1 MNFFKTKPN
10 MLQQDFH
17 RGNNPAYDRVAFVAE
32 HYEELVF
39 MYKDI
44 LEHLKQ
50 GGTGTGTGGGCT
62 HISKQIE
69 SPYGFV
75 QLNKESFKLLGY
87 DLDNP
92 DDIQFLLHNTHVQQS
107 DYGLKFGYYDACW
120 SSKGVEYHDT
130 YEIDLGNKDTF
141 FSRDSGL
148 DNFLDNPSMLQNID
162 YVTISYYNQD
172 NKQNVTEKFYRHGD
186 SGNNEAFANKESL
199 LQALYLKLSRNCV
212 DAVQNKPITIKLET
226 SNPGHGIEVLYT
238 KASDSVENNPI
249 YVGKTPSKIVTYNN
263 VLLFPILKYTKYA
276 QCAYLIINPIT
287 PQVQYDADEA
297 IMVAG
302 TGDIVTIKEN
312 GVGKYL
318 SADLP
323 EVLGEHSDTHTF
335 TITIDPDIKADYLIC

>member
-50 GGTGTGTGGGCT
+50 GGTSTGGGCT
-62 HISKQIE
+62 RISKQIE

-75 QLNKESFKLLGY
+75 QLDKESFKLIGY

-92 DDIQFLLHNTHVQQS
+92 DDIQFLLHNTFVN
-107 DYGLKFGYYDACW
+107 FNGYKW
-120 SSKGVEYHDT
+120 SYKQYQYIQLSKVIEYHDT
-130 YEIDLGNKDTF
+130 YEIDVGSKVTF

-148 DNFLDNPSMLQNID
+148 DNFLNDPDMIWKID
-162 YVTISYYNQD
+162 YVTISYYDQD
-172 NKQNVTEKFYRHGD
+172 NNQEVTEEIYRYD
-186 SGNNEAFANKESL
+186 DTKAFANKESL
-199 LQALYLKLSRNCV
+199 LHALYLKLSRNCV
-212 DAVQNKPITIKLET
+212 DAVQNKPITIKLRGSE
-226 SNPGHGIEVLYT
+226 NGYEYKDLYT

-263 VLLFPILKYTKYA
+263 ILLFPLLGSDYG
-276 QCAYLIINPIT
+276 QSAYLLINPII
-287 PQVQYDADEA
+287 PQVENDY
-297 IMVAG
+297 ILVTG
-302 TGDIVTIKEN
+302 TGDIVTYKMDMEKIC
-312 GVGKYL
+312 L

-323 EVLGEHSDTHTF
+323 EVPGEHYDMHTF
-335 TITIDPDIKADYLIC
+335 TYTINPDIKDDVDW

>member
-50 GGTGTGTGGGCT
+50 GGTGTGGGCT

-69 SPYGFV
+69 STYGFV
-75 QLNKESFKLLGY
+75 QLNKESFKLMGY

-92 DDIQFLLHNTHVQQS
+92 DDIQFLLNNTFVSSHN
-107 DYGLKFGYYDACW
+107 YF
-120 SSKGVEYHDT
+120 SSKGIEYHDT
-130 YEIDLGNKDTF
+130 CEIVVGNRDTF
-141 FSRDSGL
+141 LSRDSGL
-148 DNFLDNPSMLQNID
+148 DNILNDPAMLQMID

-172 NKQNVTEKFYRHGD
+172 NKQEVTEKFYRRASTGH
-186 SGNNEAFANKESL
+186 NEAFANKESL

-212 DAVQNKPITIKLET
+212 DAVQNKPITIKLEI
-226 SNPGHGIEVLYT
+226 SNPGHGNEVLYT

-263 VLLFPILKYTKYA
+263 VLLFPMLANIDYGYYV
-276 QCAYLIINPIT
+276 YLLINPIT
-287 PQVQYDADEA
+287 PIIPQVKNASRQ
-297 IMVAG
+297 VTG
-302 TGDIVTIKEN
+302 TGDIVTCKMSTDMGEI
-312 GVGKYL
+312 YL
-318 SADLP
+318 SVDLP
-323 EVLGEHSDTHTF
+323 EVPGEHYDTHTF
-335 TITIDPDIKADYLIC
+335 TYTIDPDIKDDFKW

>member
-17 RGNNPAYDRVAFVAE
+17 RGNNPAYDKVAFVAE

-50 GGTGTGTGGGCT
+50 GGTGTGGGCT

-75 QLNKESFKLLGY
+75 QLDKESFKLMGY

-92 DDIQFLLHNTHVQQS
+92 DDIQFLLHNTYVEQS
-107 DYGLKFGYYDACW
+107 EYGLKLGDRDICW
-120 SSKGVEYHDT
+120 SSEGVEYHDT
-130 YEIDLGNKDTF
+130 YEINVGNKDTF

-148 DNFLDNPSMLQNID
+148 DNFLDNPSMLQEI
-162 YVTISYYNQD
+162 YAVTISYYDQD
-172 NKQNVTEKFYRHGD
+172 NNREVTESFYKSSDNR
-186 SGNNEAFANKESL
+186 EAFANKENL
-199 LQALYLKLSRNCV
+199 LEALYINLSCNCV
-212 DAVQNKPITIKLET
+212 DAVQNKPITIKLKN
-226 SNPGHGIEVLYT
+226 SDFIDDYGFKVLYT

-263 VLLFPILKYTKYA
+263 VLLYPVFEYTKYG
-276 QCAYLIINPIT
+276 QYAYLTISPIT
-287 PQVQYDADEA
+287 PQVQYEA
-297 IMVAG
+297 IKVAG

-312 GVGKYL
+312 GDGKYF

-323 EVLGEHSDTHTF
+323 EVLGKHSDTHTF
-335 TITIDPDIKADYLIC
+335 TITIDPDLRTGHLC

>member
-50 GGTGTGTGGGCT
+50 GGTGTGGGCT

-75 QLNKESFKLLGY
+75 QLDKESFKLMGY

-92 DDIQFLLHNTHVQQS
+92 DDIQFLLHNTYVRWE
-107 DYGLKFGYYDACW
+107 DYGRPYENYHRMYF
-120 SSKGVEYHDT
+120 SSEGIEYHDT
-130 YEIDLGNKDTF
+130 YEIDLGSKDTF

-148 DNFLDNPSMLQNID
+148 DNFLNDPDMIWKID
-162 YVTISYYNQD
+162 YVTISYYDQD
-172 NKQNVTEKFYRHGD
+172 NNQEVTENFYRHGD

-212 DAVQNKPITIKLET
+212 DAVQNKPITIKLES

-249 YVGKTPSKIVTYNN
+249 YVDKTPSKIVTYNN
-263 VLLFPILKYTKYA
+263 VLLFPVLAYIEYGHHTLLLIDPIIPRFGNDYILVT
-276 QCAYLIINPIT
+276 
-287 PQVQYDADEA
+287 
-297 IMVAG
+297 G
-302 TGDIVTIKEN
+302 TGDIVTCKMGMEEI
-312 GVGKYL
+312 YL

-323 EVLGEHSDTHTF
+323 EVSGEHSDTHTF
-335 TITIDPDIKADYLIC
+335 TYTIDPDIKDICPW

>member
-17 RGNNPAYDRVAFVAE
+17 RGNNPAYDKVAFVAE

-50 GGTGTGTGGGCT
+50 GGTGTGGGCT
-62 HISKQIE
+62 RISKQIE
-69 SPYGFV
+69 RPYGFV
-75 QLNKESFKLLGY
+75 QLDKESFKLMGY

-92 DDIQFLLHNTHVQQS
+92 DDIQFLLHNTYIEQR
-107 DYGLKFGYYDACW
+107 DYEIEYYYTRW
-120 SSKGVEYHDT
+120 SSEGIEYHDT
-130 YEIDLGNKDTF
+130 YEIDIGSKDTF

-148 DNFLDNPSMLQNID
+148 DNFLNDPDMIWRID

-172 NKQNVTEKFYRHGD
+172 NNQEVTEEFYRHGD

-212 DAVQNKPITIKLET
+212 DAVQNKPITIKLRGSE
-226 SNPGHGIEVLYT
+226 NGYEYKDLYT

-263 VLLFPILKYTKYA
+263 VLLFPLLAYTGYG
-276 QCAYLIINPIT
+276 QSDYLMINPII
-287 PQVQYDADEA
+287 PQAKIEYVC
-297 IMVAG
+297 ITS
-302 TGDIVTIKEN
+302 TGDIVTCKMGKEHI
-312 GVGKYL
+312 YL

-323 EVLGEHSDTHTF
+323 EVSGEHSDTHTF
-335 TITIDPDIKADYLIC
+335 TITIDPDLKDDISW